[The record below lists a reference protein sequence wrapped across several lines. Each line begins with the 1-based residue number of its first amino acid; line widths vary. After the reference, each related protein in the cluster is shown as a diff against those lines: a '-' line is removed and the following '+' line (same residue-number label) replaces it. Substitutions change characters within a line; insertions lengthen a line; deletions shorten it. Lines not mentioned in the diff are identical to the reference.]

1 MATVAEPGIGVAV
14 PGEWQQFRRKPWYV
28 RWGHLA
34 LQNPVGVIALLIVA
48 SFFVLGVLGPY
59 IAPHPPRELNVI
71 ERYQAPSAAHP
82 FGTNQFGQDMFSR
95 VIVGARVSMIFGL
108 VIIIFGFIPGAVLG
122 MLSGFAGR
130 WLDYVLQ
137 RSSEAWSAFPQLVLV
152 LTFLTAFGPGLRNIS
167 IVIAIGALFG
177 SSRLLRAVALVERHK
192 DYVLAAR
199 STGATE
205 TRVFVRHVVPNVMP
219 YILVGVSG
227 VFAVAV
233 LAEATLSFLGLGL
246 AVGTPGWGIDLSV
259 GIHNGGNHYPYLVIF
274 PGAAISLV
282 VLGFNLLGDTLRDVL
297 DPRLRGSR

>member
-1 MATVAEPGIGVAV
+1 MATVAERGIGVV
-14 PGEWQQFRRKPWYV
+14 PPHGWVDIRRAPWYA
-28 RWGHLA
+28 RWA
-34 LQNPVGVIALLIVA
+34 RIAIQNPVGVIALLIVVA
-48 SFFVLGVLGPY
+48 FFVLGIFGAY
-59 IAPHPPRELNVI
+59 IAPHPTGGLHVTE
-71 ERYQAPSAAHP
+71 QFQTPSLDHP
-82 FGTNQFGQDMFSR
+82 FGTNRLGQDMFSR

-108 VIIIFGFIPGAVLG
+108 VIILFGFIPGAALG

-137 RSSEAWSAFPQLVLV
+137 RSAEAWSAFPQLILV
-152 LTFLTAFGPGLRNIS
+152 LTFLTAFGPGLRNIA

-199 STGATE
+199 STGASE
-205 TRVFVRHVVPNVMP
+205 TRVFLRHVVPNIMP

-233 LAEATLSFLGLGL
+233 LAEAALSYLGLGL

-259 GIHNGGNHYPYLVIF
+259 GIREGGNRYPYLVIF
-274 PGAAISLV
+274 PGAAISIV